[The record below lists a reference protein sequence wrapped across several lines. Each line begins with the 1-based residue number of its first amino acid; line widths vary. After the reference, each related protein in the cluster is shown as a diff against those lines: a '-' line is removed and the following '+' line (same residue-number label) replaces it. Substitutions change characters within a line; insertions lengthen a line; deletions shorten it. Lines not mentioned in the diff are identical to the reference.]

1 MKPQKSEQQ
10 FKTKPAAATAQNAA
24 STSGKMT
31 VQGMCGGCALNAG
44 VKVNDCCGLCQ
55 HVKRAEPDAMH
66 KAGCVACKLQ
76 PHSYRHPRR
85 VCDKFTAAANRGERE
100 AWLAKQK

>member
-10 FKTKPAAATAQNAA
+10 FKTKPAAAIAQNAA

-44 VKVNDCCGLCQ
+44 EKQNDCCGLCQ

-66 KAGCVACKLQ
+66 KKPGAWRVSSSRTVTGIQGGCARN
-76 PHSYRHPRR
+76 SRRHRIEGSG
-85 VCDKFTAAANRGERE
+85 KHG
-100 AWLAKQK
+100 